1 MTERKKYKT
10 LVLSDIHL
18 GARFSK
24 VAHAI
29 EFLTSVDAEKLI
41 FNGDTIDGWQL
52 KKKGNPFWA
61 LEHSNFFKTIM
72 KIMEQQE
79 TEIYFLRGNHDDFLD
94 KIIPMIKGKLSILKD
109 MVIESGEKKF
119 FVTHGDIFDNVSSKM
134 GWLAKIGDFFY
145 NVLLVL
151 NFIYNKIRKLFGRP
165 YYSFSQAIKN
175 KVKKA
180 VAESSGFDK
189 MLTEMAKLKG
199 CDGVICGHIH
209 RPEDRMIDG
218 IRYLN
223 SGDWVETMSALA
235 EKHDGTW
242 EIIYYKDFAA
252 AR

>member
-1 MTERKKYKT
+1 MTEKKKYKT

-134 GWLAKIGDFFY
+134 G
-145 NVLLVL
+145 
-151 NFIYNKIRKLFGRP
+151 
-165 YYSFSQAIKN
+165 
-175 KVKKA
+175 
-180 VAESSGFDK
+180 
-189 MLTEMAKLKG
+189 
-199 CDGVICGHIH
+199 
-209 RPEDRMIDG
+209 
-218 IRYLN
+218 
-223 SGDWVETMSALA
+223 
-235 EKHDGTW
+235 
-242 EIIYYKDFAA
+242 
-252 AR
+252 